1 MALAAAVIGKNTAA
15 KKCGGEIVS
24 KLYTIQKGFLHKIA
38 LQKSGDMLL

>member
-15 KKCGGEIVS
+15 KNAAV
-24 KLYTIQKGFLHKIA
+24 KLFQNYIQFKRDFLHKIA